1 MVNYYY
7 VLLFSL
13 SGKLAR
19 ALISLGRDDAV
30 DLLLRSVPLYQLID
44 TEEEEKECAES
55 NSKTVM
61 SPTNGG
67 RTNLSR

>member
-1 MVNYYY
+1 MFNYTL
-7 VLLFSL
+7 LLFQL
-13 SGKLAR
+13 TGKLAR
-19 ALISLGRDDAV
+19 ALISLSRDDAV

-44 TEEEEKECAES
+44 TEEEDKECTES
-55 NSKTVM
+55 RSKTVM